1 MLGISSKKWI
11 SIIFLIATVII
22 SLALSNLSFLM
33 STSKIESFDGYQ
45 IPNKGDNAGT
55 SLSEPDT
62 FPPQMNSGIVPMSSS
77 TPVMPGVAI
86 GGDFK
91 HRMENPKP
99 PLQYDTSSSP
109 SDSATPSVSR
119 TVKPTK
125 STSVFDTIFGF
136 NEKEQFST
144 ITSF

>member
-11 SIIFLIATVII
+11 SIFFLIATVLI
-22 SLALSNLSFLM
+22 SLALSNLSFLI
-33 STSKIESFDGYQ
+33 STAKIESFDGYQ

-55 SLSEPDT
+55 SLSEPDV
-62 FPPQMNSGIVPMSSS
+62 FPPQMNTDVVPMSSS

-86 GGDFK
+86 SGDFK

-99 PLQYDTSSSP
+99 PLQYATSSSP
-109 SDSATPSVSR
+109 SNTATPSVSR

-125 STSVFDTIFGF
+125 STSIFDTMFGF

-144 ITSF
+144 ITFF